1 MLESRNASE
10 KVKILVVDDHVENI
24 LALQGTLADP
34 TYNVFKATSG
44 AEALRLILK
53 HEFAVILLDVVMPK
67 MDGLE
72 TARIIRRRDAS
83 KDVPLIFLTANGA
96 EPGLNHKAYSLGAVD
111 FLVKPLDTDVVKAK
125 VSVFVDLFRKTQQI
139 RLQQEQLREAERRQ
153 TEEGQQFLAAASEAL
168 LSSLE
173 YRDTLAA
180 VAKLAVPRLGDFCW
194 VGVAAGEP
202 EGSPDLIIAQV
213 DAEKGAQAEELFRKL
228 PVNREHGLGT
238 VMRTRKSELISE
250 FLEPPS
256 SLSDSEELK
265 TLRALGLRS
274 VMTVPMLVRDRILG
288 TITFAIT
295 APRQAHTAGDLGIA
309 EDLAHRAA
317 FAIDN
322 ARLYQQAQDAIR
334 ARDEFLSIASHELR
348 TPLTPLQLQL
358 QRLVKQ
364 LEKESGLKGSSDG
377 FKTVL
382 KRCEQQVLRLNALV
396 ENLLDVSRI
405 TSGQLKIQPERVDLV
420 EMLRDIVGRFTEEL
434 VSANCGVD
442 LGVGESIVGQWDRVR
457 IEQVVT
463 NLITNAIKYGS
474 GKPIEIRLIKE
485 GQIARFSIRDNG
497 IGIAPEEQTRIFGCF
512 ERAVSTRAYG
522 GLGLGL
528 YIAQQ
533 ILDAHG
539 GRIRVES
546 VPNHGALFIVDL
558 PLEPQNLGP
567 PALSAL
573 A

>member
-1 MLESRNASE
+1 MLERWNPSE
-10 KVKILVVDDHVENI
+10 KVKILVVDDHPENI
-24 LALQGTLADP
+24 LALKATLADP
-34 TYNVFKATSG
+34 TYDVFTATSG
-44 AEALRLILK
+44 AEALGLILK

-83 KDVPLIFLTANGA
+83 KDIPLIFLTANGT
-96 EPGLNHKAYSLGAVD
+96 EVGLNYKAYSLGAVD
-111 FLVKPLDTDVVKAK
+111 FLIKPIDTDVVKAK

-139 RLQQEQLREAERRQ
+139 CLQQEQLRQTERRQ
-153 TEEGQQFLAAASEAL
+153 AEAGQQFLAAASEAL
-168 LSSLE
+168 LSSLQ
-173 YRDTLAA
+173 YRETLAA
-180 VAKLAVPRLGDFCW
+180 VARLAVPRLGDFCM
-194 VGVAAGEP
+194 VEVAAGESDG
-202 EGSPDLIIAQV
+202 GSDFTIAQV
-213 DAEKGAQAEELFRKL
+213 DPEKGAQAEELFRKL
-228 PVNREHGLGT
+228 SVDWEHGIAT

-250 FLEPPS
+250 SVGQAPS
-256 SLSDSEELK
+256 AL
-265 TLRALGLRS
+265 LRAMGLTS
-274 VMTVPMLVRDRILG
+274 VMTVPMTVRERILG
-288 TITFAIT
+288 AITFAIA
-295 APRQAHTAGDLGIA
+295 APRQAHNEADLAIA

-358 QRLVKQ
+358 QRLVNQ
-364 LEKESGLKGSSDG
+364 LEKESSLNGSSNG
-377 FKTVL
+377 MKIAL
-382 KRCEQQVLRLNALV
+382 KRSERQVLRLTALV

-405 TSGQLKIQPERVDLV
+405 TSGHLRIQPEWVDLV
-420 EMLRDIVGRFTEEL
+420 EVLRDVVGRFTEEL
-434 VSANCGVD
+434 GRAGCEVD
-442 LGVGESIVGQWDRVR
+442 LDAGESVVGQWDRLR

-463 NLITNAIKYGS
+463 NLIANAIKYGS
-474 GKPIEIRLIKE
+474 GKPIEIRLIKN
-485 GQIARFSIRDNG
+485 GRTAGFSIRDNG
-497 IGIAPEEQTRIFGCF
+497 IGIAPEQQTRIFGRF

-546 VPNHGALFIVDL
+546 APNQGARFIVEL
-558 PLEPQNLGP
+558 PLQPDNLERL
-567 PALSAL
+567 ALNAL

>member
-1 MLESRNASE
+1 MLERWNPSE
-10 KVKILVVDDHVENI
+10 KVKILVVDDHPENI
-24 LALQGTLADP
+24 LALKATLADP
-34 TYNVFKATSG
+34 TYDVFTATSG
-44 AEALRLILK
+44 AEALGLILK

-72 TARIIRRRDAS
+72 MARIIRRRDAS
-83 KDVPLIFLTANGA
+83 KDIPLIFLTANGT
-96 EPGLNHKAYSLGAVD
+96 EVGLNYKAYSLGAVD
-111 FLVKPLDTDVVKAK
+111 FLIKPIDTDVVKAK

-139 RLQQEQLREAERRQ
+139 CLQQEQLRQTERRQ
-153 TEEGQQFLAAASEAL
+153 AEAGQQFLAAASEAL
-168 LSSLE
+168 LSSLQ
-173 YRDTLAA
+173 YRETLAA
-180 VAKLAVPRLGDFCW
+180 VARLAVPRLGDFCM
-194 VGVAAGEP
+194 VEVAAGESDG
-202 EGSPDLIIAQV
+202 GSDFTIAQV
-213 DAEKGAQAEELFRKL
+213 DPEKGAQAEELFRKL
-228 PVNREHGLGT
+228 SVDREHGIAT

-250 FLEPPS
+250 SVGQPPS
-256 SLSDSEELK
+256 AL
-265 TLRALGLRS
+265 LRAMGLTS
-274 VMTVPMLVRDRILG
+274 VMTVPMTVRERILG
-288 TITFAIT
+288 AITFAIA
-295 APRQAHTAGDLGIA
+295 APCQAHNEADLAIA

-334 ARDEFLSIASHELR
+334 VRDEFLSIASHELR

>member
-1 MLESRNASE
+1 MLERWNPSE
-10 KVKILVVDDHVENI
+10 KVKILVVDDHPENI
-24 LALQGTLADP
+24 LALKATLADP
-34 TYNVFKATSG
+34 TYDVFTATSG
-44 AEALRLILK
+44 AEALGLILK

-83 KDVPLIFLTANGA
+83 KDIPLIFLTANGT
-96 EPGLNHKAYSLGAVD
+96 EVGLNYKAYSLGAVD
-111 FLVKPLDTDVVKAK
+111 FLIKPIDTDVVKAK

-139 RLQQEQLREAERRQ
+139 CLQQEQLRQTERRQ
-153 TEEGQQFLAAASEAL
+153 AEAGQQFLAAASEAL
-168 LSSLE
+168 LSSLQ
-173 YRDTLAA
+173 YRETLAA
-180 VAKLAVPRLGDFCW
+180 VARLAVPRLGDFCM
-194 VGVAAGEP
+194 VEVAAGESDG
-202 EGSPDLIIAQV
+202 GSDFTIAQV
-213 DAEKGAQAEELFRKL
+213 DPEKGAQAEELFRKL
-228 PVNREHGLGT
+228 SVDREHGIAT

-250 FLEPPS
+250 SVGQPPS
-256 SLSDSEELK
+256 AL
-265 TLRALGLRS
+265 LRAMGLTS
-274 VMTVPMLVRDRILG
+274 VMTVPMTVRERILG
-288 TITFAIT
+288 AITFAIA
-295 APRQAHTAGDLGIA
+295 APCQAHNEADLAIA

-558 PLEPQNLGP
+558 PLELQNLGP